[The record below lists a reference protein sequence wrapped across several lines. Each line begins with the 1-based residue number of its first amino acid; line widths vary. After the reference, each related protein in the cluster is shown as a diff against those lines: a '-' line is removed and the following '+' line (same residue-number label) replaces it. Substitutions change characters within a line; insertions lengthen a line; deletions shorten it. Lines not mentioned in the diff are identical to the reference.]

1 MLTCV
6 YMMSA
11 AKVEAG
17 LEPRLGRLRGD
28 DAGCCVPEY
37 QTLAHAI
44 QKARPFRTTLARA
57 RALSDEKRL
66 LAVAM
71 LRRRNELCA
80 CEIQAGL
87 GVSHATVSHHM
98 RVLEAA
104 DLVRATR
111 RGKWMYYALTATGAE
126 DLT

>member
-1 MLTCV
+1 
-6 YMMSA
+6 MMVA
-11 AKVEAG
+11 TKVDAE
-17 LEPRLGRLRGD
+17 LEPRLGRLTGD

-37 QTLAHAI
+37 QELAQGI
-44 QKARPFRTTLARA
+44 QKGRSFRTTLARA

-87 GVSHATVSHHM
+87 GVTHATVSHHM
-98 RVLEAA
+98 RVLEEAR
-104 DLVRATR
+104 LVQGNR
-111 RGKWMYYALTATGAE
+111 RGKWMYYTLTTTGAE
-126 DLT
+126 ELP

>member
-1 MLTCV
+1 MSTCV
-6 YMMSA
+6 YMMVA
-11 AKVEAG
+11 AKVEAE
-17 LEPRLGRLRGD
+17 LEPRLGRLTGG

-37 QTLAHAI
+37 QNLAQGI
-44 QKARPFRTTLARA
+44 QKARSFRTTLARA
-57 RALSDEKRL
+57 RALSDERRL

-98 RVLEAA
+98 RVLEDAG
-104 DLVRATR
+104 LVHGTR
-111 RGKWMYYALTATGAE
+111 RGKWMYYSLTAAGAE
-126 DLT
+126 EVR